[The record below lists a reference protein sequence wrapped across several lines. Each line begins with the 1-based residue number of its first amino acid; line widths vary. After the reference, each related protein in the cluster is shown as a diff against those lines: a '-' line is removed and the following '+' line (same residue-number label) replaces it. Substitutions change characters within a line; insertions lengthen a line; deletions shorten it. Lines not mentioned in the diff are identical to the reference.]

1 MKDISQFPVRQ
12 NQCSTCPFLQERM
25 KSAKYRDPEL
35 VSRLQVQVLTTASHI
50 CHHES
55 LEGEEATH
63 LCRGAR
69 DYQNEI
75 LSRLELIKSTGS
87 R

>member
-1 MKDISQFPVRQ
+1 MKDVSQFSVRQ
-12 NQCSTCPFLQERM
+12 TKCSTCPFLQESNNNG
-25 KSAKYRDPEL
+25 KCRDPEL

-63 LCRGAR
+63 LCCGAR
-69 DYQNEI
+69 DYQDEI
-75 LSRLELIKSTGS
+75 FNRLIKSEV
-87 R
+87 